1 MQRPHRIPR
10 SWQNLRIPSWLV
22 SSAGYFSDGDSP
34 ELLPRQ
40 QLPPTAAAASQE
52 TSCDVSSFQLY
63 VGSETQRC
71 SQRVTGLFTV
81 HLLGLEEMKSGR
93 WEHSDNEPAVAG
105 TNRKWHDL
113 N

>member
-1 MQRPHRIPR
+1 M
-10 SWQNLRIPSWLV
+10 V
-22 SSAGYFSDGDSP
+22 SPPGYFSDGDSP
-34 ELLPRQ
+34 ELQPRQ
-40 QLPPTAAAASQE
+40 QLPPAAAAAAPQE

-93 WEHSDNEPAVAG
+93 WERSENELADTG
-105 TNRKWHDL
+105 TNRKWRDL
-113 N
+113 T

>member
-1 MQRPHRIPR
+1 M
-10 SWQNLRIPSWLV
+10 V
-22 SSAGYFSDGDSP
+22 SSPGYFSDGDSP
-34 ELLPRQ
+34 ELQPRQ
-40 QLPPTAAAASQE
+40 QLPPAAAAPQE

-93 WEHSDNEPAVAG
+93 WERSENELADTG

-113 N
+113 T